1 MISFDELEKIKPLL
15 REYVEQSPKSV
26 ELQWESP
33 TEMFS
38 PRPFHRYA
46 GKESQKIAHFLLMFA
61 AVDTAELVT
70 MPENARALLKH
81 LYDELSD
88 NYFKP
93 SQIDL
98 FRKYTQDFANYYH
111 LGPLYEQ
118 IPEILDSINHFVQEN
133 AKGDL
138 VSYAKKFATPEEM
151 VKEVGNNI
159 PYIGGSR
166 LDHAWMYMRWMVRA
180 PPDLEIFK
188 NFSSKQLQI
197 PLTSFMRNIA
207 ACLDLCSKSI
217 ADWDHHQ
224 EIDKER
230 KRLTQFALELFPED
244 PAKIDYPFFMLGR
257 WIRDQNLSLQLLRN
271 WLQFL
276 KKTYVKLQRPP
287 ITFNASKVRQESP
300 FEKRVREE
308 LEKFQFVFSF
318 EPHQFALSDKKEE
331 PPKYTPDF
339 ILPRC
344 RKQRKIVI
352 LEPHGI
358 WSRHQKRK
366 FKLGR
371 KTSSFLGD
379 WPSEIDIDEVKFVNK
394 LSLFRK
400 LYSKMYYLILIVPS
414 NVKYRVEINYPDI
427 YNEIYEGEDIPK
439 MLFDLHKN
447 ME

>member
-1 MISFDELEKIKPLL
+1 MPVSFDELEKIKPLL

-26 ELQWESP
+26 ERQWESS
-33 TEMFS
+33 TEIS
-38 PRPFHRYA
+38 QRPFHRYA
-46 GKESQKIAHFLLMFA
+46 GKESHKIAHFLLMFA

-70 MPENARALLKH
+70 MPENARALLKS
-81 LYDELSD
+81 LYGSLSD
-88 NYFKP
+88 DYFKP

-98 FRKYTQDFANYYH
+98 FSKHIQDFSNHYN
-111 LGPLYEQ
+111 LGSSYEQ

-166 LDHAWMYMRWMVRA
+166 LDHVRMYMRWMVRA

-207 ACLDLCSKSI
+207 VCLGICSKAI
-217 ADWDHHQ
+217 ADWDHPQ
-224 EIDKER
+224 EIDQER

-257 WIRDQNLSLQLLRN
+257 WIRDQNLSLQSLRN

-276 KKTYVKLQRPP
+276 KKTYVKLQKPP
-287 ITFNASKVRQESP
+287 ITFNASKIRQEST

-308 LEKFQFVFSF
+308 LEKFQFMFSF
-318 EPHQFALSDKKEE
+318 EPLKFTLSNKKGE
-331 PPKYTPDF
+331 PQNYTPDF

-358 WSRHQKRK
+358 WTPKQKRK
-366 FKLGR
+366 FQLGS
-371 KTSSFLGD
+371 KTSYF
-379 WPSEIDIDEVKFVNK
+379 WAFPSEINIDEIKFVNK
-394 LSLFRK
+394 LRLFMK

-414 NVKYRVEINYPDI
+414 NVKYRVEINYPDTF
-427 YNEIYEGEDIPK
+427 NQIYEGEDIPK
-439 MLFDLHKN
+439 MLFDLQKN
-447 ME
+447 MK